1 MLDRTEYNLDMAAK
15 NMNNAMFCLT
25 QAADY
30 ISMAFDR
37 FEPDYP
43 APDSLDARA
52 IDYQDAISAAMRE
65 VGFRLNT
72 WDGGDYFEG

>member
-15 NMNNAMFCLT
+15 YMTEAMSCLVE
-25 QAADY
+25 ASDY
-30 ISMAFDR
+30 VSMAFDR

-52 IDYQDAISAAMRE
+52 IDYQDAINAAMRE

-72 WDGGDYFEG
+72 WNDGDYFEG

>member
-1 MLDRTEYNLDMAAK
+1 MLDRTVYNLDMAAWC
-15 NMNNAMFCLT
+15 MRDAMESLNE
-25 QAADY
+25 AASY

-52 IDYQDAISAAMRE
+52 IDYQDAINVAMRE

-72 WDGGDYFEG
+72 WDDGDYFEG

>member
-1 MLDRTEYNLDMAAK
+1 MLDRTVYNLDMASM
-15 NMNNAMFCLT
+15 NMRHAMSCLVE
-25 QAADY
+25 ASDY
-30 ISMAFDR
+30 VSMAFDR

-65 VGFRLNT
+65 IGFRLNT
-72 WDGGDYFEG
+72 WNDGDYFEG